1 MPIWISVMVALDVS
15 HAGRANRLGKPKPEG
30 MRGRVTPQAV
40 SGRYRRLKW
49 ILLAAG
55 LAIYY
60 GMPLL
65 RYDRGEGQPSQ
76 AVLIDLAHV
85 RAHLFGLELW
95 PQDVI
100 LITGGLV
107 LATLVLVLTNALAGR
122 AWCGFACPQ
131 TVWTDLFLLI
141 ERRVEGDR
149 RERLRKREGPINARR
164 VLEVGVKHALW
175 LLVALATGGAFV
187 LYFADAPSLLF
198 ALATG
203 AATPLVY
210 GVVATL
216 TLTTYF
222 LAGHAR
228 EQVCTWMCPWPRLQG
243 AIWDPKALSVAYRD
257 PRGEPRVAAKKALE
271 LRARGTPAGDCVDC
285 AQCVAVCPIGID
297 IREGPNLAC
306 INCGLCV
313 DACDGVMARL
323 RRQRGLI
330 DYLPWEAVEAQRAGR
345 PEPGYRLLRPKTIAL
360 GSAILVLSLVMGATL
375 VLRTDLELAV
385 VRDHAPVAVRLS
397 DGRIRNA
404 YAVTLTNKS
413 LEEREFSFAFEGLP
427 GGEITVIGGEEN
439 GRVLVAPGARR
450 TVRLL
455 ATAALEGRTDII
467 VVATD
472 TATGARAHAAD
483 LFVPLPMSR

>member
-1 MPIWISVMVALDVS
+1 MVALDVS
-15 HAGRANRLGKPKPEG
+15 HAARAARLGKPKPEG
-30 MRGRVTPQAV
+30 MRGRVTPQSV
-40 SGRYRRLKW
+40 EGRYRRLKW
-49 ILLAAG
+49 TMLAGG
-55 LAIYY
+55 LAVYY
-60 GMPLL
+60 VVPFL
-65 RYDRGEGQPSQ
+65 RFDRGDGHPSQ

-85 RAHLFGLELW
+85 RAYLFGLELW
-95 PQDVI
+95 PQDVV
-100 LITGGLV
+100 LVTGGLV
-107 LATLVLVLTNALAGR
+107 LATLVLVLANALAGR

-149 RERLRKREGPINARR
+149 RERLRKREGPITARR
-164 VLEVGVKHALW
+164 VLEIGIKHALW

-187 LYFADAPSLLF
+187 LYFADAPNLVL

-203 AATPLVY
+203 DAEPLAY
-210 GVVATL
+210 GVVAAL
-216 TLTTYF
+216 TFTTYL

-257 PRGEPRVAAKKALE
+257 PRGEPRVAAKKALD
-271 LRARGTPAGDCVDC
+271 LRARGAPAGDCVDC
-285 AQCVAVCPIGID
+285 AQCVAVCPMGID

-323 RRQRGLI
+323 SRERGLI
-330 DYLPWEAVEAQRAGR
+330 DYLPWEAVEAQRTGR
-345 PEPGYRLLRPKTIAL
+345 PEPVYRALRPKTMAL
-360 GSAILVLSLVMGATL
+360 GIAILALALVMGGSLA
-375 VLRTDLELAV
+375 LRTDVEIAV
-385 VRDHAPVAVRLS
+385 LRDRAPVAVRIS

-413 LEEREFSFAFEGLP
+413 LEERAFVLAVEGLP
-427 GGEITVIGGEEN
+427 EAEIALIGVEGD
-439 GRVLVAPGARR
+439 RPVLVGPGSRR
-450 TVRLL
+450 TIRLL
-455 ATAALEGRTDII
+455 VTAAHEDGAEIL

-472 TATGARAHAAD
+472 TRTGARAQTAD
-483 LFVPLPMSR
+483 LFVPPPRSR